1 MPQKYK
7 MVKRR
12 GGVSLG
18 IPVNKNPGLSKTQA
32 KTVRKIAKKTVMS
45 AAETKHVGKTAENVQ
60 LFHNKP
66 LYLSNLLSTSQGV
79 LDPDNQSSNAARIG
93 DSIKLTSCNVKFWLS
108 NKLDRPN
115 CMYRLIM
122 FWYDSS
128 VTLSDAVCFFTQTNK
143 MLDRPNNESI
153 SIIDQKYIFSG
164 PMYLNGTEKFERSQL
179 ATLKGN
185 WKGRRIT
192 YDESGS
198 VPKKRT
204 IGVCV
209 AVYDAYGTL
218 QTDNISSCAYN
229 FQIGFKD
236 L

>member
-1 MPQKYK
+1 MPKTFK
-7 MVKRR
+7 IVKGR
-12 GGVSLG
+12 GLVS
-18 IPVNKNPGLSKTQA
+18 VRKNPGLSKTQA
-32 KTVRKIAKKTVMS
+32 KTVRKIAKKTVMGI
-45 AAETKHVGKTAENVQ
+45 AETKHVGKTAENVQ

-79 LDPDNQSSNAARIG
+79 EDPNNQSSNKGRVG
-93 DSIKLTSCNVKFWLS
+93 DEIQLTNCNIKFWLS

-115 CMYRLIM
+115 CMYRMIM

-128 VTLSDAVCFFTQTNK
+128 VTLADAVCFFTQTNK
-143 MLDRPNNESI
+143 MLDRPNKEQI

-179 ATLKGN
+179 GTLNGR
-185 WKGRRIT
+185 WKGKKIT
-192 YDESGS
+192 YDEGGA

-204 IGVCV
+204 IGVV
-209 AVYDAYGTL
+209 LAVYDAFGTL
-218 QTDNISSCAYN
+218 QTDNIASCSYN
-229 FQIGFKD
+229 FQIFYKD

>member
-1 MPQKYK
+1 MPKVIK
-7 MVKRR
+7 VKTQTLAQAR
-12 GGVSLG
+12 
-18 IPVNKNPGLSKTQA
+18 KHAGLSKTQA
-32 KTVRKIAKKTVMS
+32 RTVRKIAKKTVMGL
-45 AAETKHVGKTAENVQ
+45 AETKTFGKQTENVQ

-66 LYLSNLLSTSQGV
+66 LYLSNLLACSQGTE
-79 LDPDNQSSNAARIG
+79 DPNDLANANCRVG
-93 DSIKLTSCNVKFWLS
+93 DSIRLTNTNIKFWLS

-115 CMYRLIM
+115 VMYRLIM

-128 VTLSDAVCFFTQTNK
+128 VTLSDAVVFFTQTNK

-153 SIIDQKYIFSG
+153 SVIDQKYIFSQH
-164 PMYLNGTEKFERSQL
+164 MYLNGTEKFEHSQL

-185 WKGRRIT
+185 WKGRKIQ
-192 YDESGS
+192 YDEGGS

-218 QTDNISSCAYN
+218 QTDNIASLAYN
-229 FQIGFKD
+229 FNSNFKD

>member
-1 MPQKYK
+1 MPKVIK
-7 MVKRR
+7 
-12 GGVSLG
+12 VSTETYAAHLA
-18 IPVNKNPGLSKTQA
+18 KAKHPGLSRTQA
-32 KTVRKIAKKTVMS
+32 RSVRKLARGQVMKL
-45 AAETKHVGKTAENVQ
+45 AETKTVGKQQENVQ

-66 LYLSNLLSTSQGV
+66 LYIANLLATQQGTE
-79 LDPDNQSSNAARIG
+79 DPNDLANANARVG
-93 DSIKLTSCNVKFWLS
+93 DSIRLTNCNIKFWLS

-122 FWYDSS
+122 FWYD
-128 VTLSDAVCFFTQTNK
+128 TPTALADAVVFFTQTNK

-185 WKGRRIT
+185 WKGRRVT
-192 YDESGS
+192 YDEGGS
-198 VPKKRT
+198 LPKKRS

-218 QTDNISSCAYN
+218 QTDNIASLAFNYN
-229 FQIGFKD
+229 INFKD
-236 L
+236 I